1 MIAGGLAAQRRDLEE
16 IVSYPICHH
25 ARVRATPTVAS
36 QRAERRWAG
45 RRARCGLMR
54 GGGGALHAQFVAMGI
69 KPPRGVL
76 LYHLRNIAIM
86 IRTLD

>member
-1 MIAGGLAAQRRDLEE
+1 
-16 IVSYPICHH
+16 
-25 ARVRATPTVAS
+25 
-36 QRAERRWAG
+36 
-45 RRARCGLMR
+45 
-54 GGGGALHAQFVAMGI
+54 LHAQFVAMGI